1 MYSDSVPEFIS
12 ELYKQI
18 RAEKYEKYLPII
30 QDKYEKAEYNVS
42 NYEEI
47 FRKSNEALTN
57 LAQEKTDLEKAYKND
72 HKEAFVMPD
81 DYKQLSQED
90 LFKARDD
97 ISEKLKDV
105 KNEFIQENDALTL
118 AELQLKASE
127 RDAKNIEKEIK
138 NTDKILRKT
147 MPKDLV
153 SEPLNKFR
161 ENSVV
166 LNKNKSKATIH
177 SNTVILE
184 QVDKESYLNTQNEF
198 TQTQVRTMNRND
210 AYTPSI

>member
-81 DYKQLSQED
+81 DYKQMSQED
-90 LFKARDD
+90 LSKARDD
-97 ISEKLKDV
+97 ISAKLKDV
-105 KNEFIQENDALTL
+105 KNEFIQENYALTL

-153 SEPLNKFR
+153 SEPLNEFR

-177 SNTVILE
+177 SNTAILD